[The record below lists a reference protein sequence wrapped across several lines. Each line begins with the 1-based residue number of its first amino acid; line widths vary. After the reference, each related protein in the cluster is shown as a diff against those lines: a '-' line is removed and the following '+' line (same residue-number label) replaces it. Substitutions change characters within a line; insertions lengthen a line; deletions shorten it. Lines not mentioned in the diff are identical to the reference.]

1 MDTLTS
7 LPPSQFLLASAS
19 NVIVDSI
26 NKLENSLM
34 TEADDHSLRLQW
46 EEELQK
52 EEKLLATIVEAVD
65 RIREVYSVVGESTIG
80 YTW

>member
-1 MDTLTS
+1 MLK
-7 LPPSQFLLASAS
+7 FLLASAS

-26 NKLENSLM
+26 NKLENSL
-34 TEADDHSLRLQW
+34 TVEADDHPLRPQW
-46 EEELQK
+46 EEELQN

-65 RIREVYSVVGESTIG
+65 RVREVHPVAGESTIG